1 MNKGLILLLGT
12 VLVVSGLLMGAYSLK
27 QEKDAKDKTSLVTE
41 KLREGEILLEQS
53 NPKSIEK
60 AREIFSELYSKEN
73 SEPYKFRILYGL
85 ANCLEQTGDKVKA
98 LEYYKELN
106 QFPNLNKEEKD
117 KLSLSLGKLLLLLN
131 REEEG
136 KIHLKYV
143 LKNSQ
148 NSKRRSLAL
157 TYIADFHLDKS
168 ILDKALKDYIL
179 AIEEDPSNYYAKQQ
193 LEKLSKLMGIDWRTY
208 NGSSPKEVKEKPI
221 PVKKTKTKLSYYQ
234 IGKQSFVNKK
244 YWTAIRNFKRALPGS
259 KSVKQK
265 ERVLWYIGESY
276 SAVNRLQQSIEFMDK
291 VLENPDTTLDQAA
304 VFRKGTVNFRL
315 NKYEA
320 ALVLFQETIDKYPKS
335 YYTDKAEEYKKET
348 QKVLTDANE
357 FEDGKETPKPPTEK
371 KQNKEGLE
379 SAEDESE

>member
-1 MNKGLILLLGT
+1 MNKGLILLLGA
-12 VLVVSGLLMGAYSLK
+12 VLIVSGLLMGAYSLK
-27 QEKDAKDKTSLVTE
+27 QEKEAKDKRALVTE
-41 KLREGEILLEQS
+41 KLKEGEILLEQS

-85 ANCLEQTGDKVKA
+85 ANSLEQTGDKLKA

-106 QFPNLNKEEKD
+106 QFPNLTNEEKD
-117 KLSLSLGKLLLLLN
+117 KLSLSLGKILLLLN

-148 NSKRRSLAL
+148 NSKLRSLAL
-157 TYIADFHLDKS
+157 TYIADFHLDKND
-168 ILDKALKDYIL
+168 LEKALKDYIL

-208 NGSSPKEVKEKPI
+208 NDSPKEITEKPATA
-221 PVKKTKTKLSYYQ
+221 KKTKPKLSYYQ
-234 IGKQSFVNKK
+234 RGKQSFINKK
-244 YWTAIRNFKRALPGS
+244 YWTAIRNFKRAIPIS

-265 ERVLWYIGESY
+265 EKVLWYIGESY
-276 SAVNRLQQSIEFMDK
+276 NAVNRLQQSIEYMDK
-291 VLENPDTTLDQAA
+291 VLENPDMTLDQAA

-315 NKYEA
+315 NKYEE
-320 ALVLFQETIDKYPKS
+320 ALVLFQETINKYPKS

-348 QKVLTDANE
+348 QKILTDANE
-357 FEDGKETPKPPTEK
+357 FEDGKEAPSVTPTEK
-371 KQNKEGLE
+371 KPDEGSE
-379 SAEDESE
+379 SFEDESE